1 MNRLPQEIIDDVVWW
16 LPVPKSIHRRN
27 GLPASPIR
35 PSIASV
41 SEKFRHAVERLTFH
55 ELHIK
60 TSELNRFDEILS
72 GAGSYRRRFLTRL
85 NVVVILPEYGGSKY
99 PTWEFAVD
107 REANNHAATAG
118 MHQLLYVLSG
128 WESDLHLELTLEA
141 QSPSDPGALTSRQI
155 GQRWEEIGNGTRYRF
170 EHERYQYSLTEILN
184 VDKMPFVPCVRTV
197 HFHGQRQ
204 SRQFSPKAALA
215 LVTRFLQVQT
225 VRTEW
230 REPYWFPDLLK
241 AMRRQLTDSLK
252 STHFP
257 PTLDELVFE
266 LHPPNRIS
274 GNLTT
279 SPNPKPDRL
288 CRVLHQAINLN
299 HVAHLRF
306 TGEVDPSLFWP
317 YQPLEKPEPFWQSM
331 KKLEITM
338 AQNSTSTE
346 WYQRTNYNK
355 WSQKTIARYS
365 NIEFPV
371 NHAGLPAP
379 GHGSAREAKRAHRY
393 VEAMFQH
400 ERTIYALTY
409 RTLVHGGFR
418 DENDDNGSD
427 GNDNESSAQDG
438 GNSDDADESK
448 YEYDDARVHEML
460 ESCEVNEPPMAR
472 LLDTMMKAMLQM
484 RRLESVRLKGCLSE
498 MWCFEFYAPGVPS
511 KYDAKSEAT
520 PSYARFILPK
530 RHFWI
535 PGEEILSG
543 FRNMATEKYGQQ
555 PAVIWV
561 EHIWRN

>member
-1 MNRLPQEIIDDVVWW
+1 MNRLPQEIIDHVAWW
-16 LPVPKSIHRRN
+16 LPLPKSIPRRN
-27 GLPASPIR
+27 GRPASPIR

-72 GAGSYRRRFLTRL
+72 GARSYRRRFLTRL
-85 NVVVILPEYGGSKY
+85 NVIVILPEYRGSPY

-128 WESDLHLELTLEA
+128 WESDLRLELTLEA
-141 QSPSDPGALTSRQI
+141 QSPSDPGALTNRQMR
-155 GQRWEEIGNGTRYRF
+155 QRWEEFENGTRYIL

-197 HFHGQRQ
+197 HFHGQR
-204 SRQFSPKAALA
+204 A
-215 LVTRFLQVQT
+215 
-225 VRTEW
+225 
-230 REPYWFPDLLK
+230 
-241 AMRRQLTDSLK
+241 
-252 STHFP
+252 
-257 PTLDELVFE
+257 
-266 LHPPNRIS
+266 
-274 GNLTT
+274 
-279 SPNPKPDRL
+279 DRSDG
-288 CRVLHQAINLN
+288 
-299 HVAHLRF
+299 VAF

-400 ERTIYALTY
+400 ESTIEALTY

-418 DENDDNGSD
+418 DDNDDNGSD
-427 GNDNESSAQDG
+427 ENDNESSAQDG
-438 GNSDDADESK
+438 GNSDDAAESK
-448 YEYDDARVHEML
+448 YSRADEML
-460 ESCEVNEPPMAR
+460 KSCGVNEPPMAR
-472 LLDTMMKAMLQM
+472 LLDAMMKAMLQM
-484 RRLESVRLKGCLSE
+484 RRLEFVRLKGCLSE

-530 RHFWI
+530 RHSWI